1 MNHREMAHRKM
12 QGVTLGVLDA
22 NTTIWQTNAAFS
34 AARNQLDTGI
44 KYVDSLQTTQ
54 AGVTTGVTEDKTTVR
69 QRLAAAAV
77 IVAGAVAAYADSQN
91 NHELFAKVDFTAAD
105 LKHGAEEKCQ
115 TNCTNILQAGKD
127 NLAALVANNTLAQSD
142 LDTLETESDA
152 FGTILTKPR
161 QAKAGT
167 KSATNQ
173 LPAALLANDRTL
185 ERQLDK
191 LMEKYRVSNP
201 DYYQKYQVARIIV
214 DIGAHPSKPTTA
226 TPSVT
231 KSGTAA
237 QATA

>member
-12 QGVTLGVLDA
+12 QGVVLGVLDA
-22 NTTIWQTNAAFS
+22 NTAIWQANVALT

-44 KYVDSLQTTQ
+44 KYVDSLQKSQ
-54 AGVTTGVTEDKTTVR
+54 AGVTTGITEDKTTIR

-77 IVAGAVAAYADSQN
+77 VVAGAVAAYADSQN
-91 NHELFAKVDFTAAD
+91 NHELFAEVDFTAAD
-105 LKHGAEEKCQ
+105 LTHGAEEKCQ
-115 TNCTNILQAGKD
+115 TNCANILQIGKD
-127 NLAALVANNTLAQSD
+127 NLAAITPSGTLAQSD

-201 DYYQKYQVARIIV
+201 DFYQKYQVARIIV

>member
-12 QGVTLGVLDA
+12 QGVVLGVLDA
-22 NTTIWQTNAAFS
+22 NTAIWQANVALT

-54 AGVTTGVTEDKTTVR
+54 AGVTTGVTQDKTTIR
-69 QRLAAAAV
+69 QNLAAAAV

-105 LKHGAEEKCQ
+105 LTHGAEEKCQ
-115 TNCTNILQAGKD
+115 TNCANILQIGKD

-142 LDTLETESDA
+142 LDTLETQLTA
-152 FGTILTKPR
+152 FGGIAAKPR

-191 LMEKYRVSNP
+191 LMEKYRVTNP
-201 DYYQKYQVARIIV
+201 DFYQAYQVARIIV
-214 DIGAHPSKPTTA
+214 DIGAHPNKPAKAATKPA
-226 TPSVT
+226 TP
-231 KSGTAA
+231 
-237 QATA
+237 